1 MIEPYKS
8 KSLTGAK
15 KAYSHLKKV
24 IQMIEEDQ
32 YCMDVIQQIRAV
44 EGLLAALSANAL
56 ESHLNT
62 CAQRAFKS
70 NDAKEHTKVIV
81 ELVTA
86 FKASKK

>member
-8 KSLTGAK
+8 KALIGSK
-15 KAYSHLKKV
+15 KAMGQLKKV
-24 IQMIEEDQ
+24 AQMIEDNA

-44 EGLLAALSANAL
+44 EGLLSSLSANAL

-62 CAQRAFKS
+62 CAQRAFNS
-70 NDAKEHTKVIV
+70 NNRKEQSKVID